1 MGRWLAPLAGVVGLL
16 MLLVGL
22 VWAEIDVATMG
33 GMGLVGIGVLVL
45 IGAVLLAAVHEALS
59 HTVRRHRPA
68 GHPAA
73 RRR

>member
-22 VWAEIDVATMG
+22 VWAEIDVASMG

-45 IGAVLLAAVHEALS
+45 IGAVLVAAVHETLS

>member
-1 MGRWLAPLAGVVGLL
+1 MGRLLAPLAGVVGLL
-16 MLLVGL
+16 MLVVGL

-33 GMGLVGIGVLVL
+33 GMGLVGLGVLVL
-45 IGAVLLAAVHEALS
+45 IGAVLLAAASEALT
-59 HTVRRHRPA
+59 HVARRHRPA